1 MAQEPNG
8 CPSSLFS
15 DTSSTPS
22 EIWTPSE
29 PSAPEEL
36 EVIGSKSYNL
46 SKPKARPARPLKK
59 KVKRRTAELA
69 ELADLARPVG
79 KYYTVNLPLKGTP
92 LPIELHAERV
102 EELHKAAR
110 ADNVDG
116 VKKLLTEKSLLEDVN
131 FKASKDFQSR
141 FVAEA
146 TYPCTVLQVAAFHG
160 SHAVVSLLLEEAAN
174 VNTVGNSPLLF
185 TPLHLAAAQGHK
197 VGFCLSV
204 SSFAG
209 YREHAHGEEGR

>member
-8 CPSSLFS
+8 GPSSLFS

-29 PSAPEEL
+29 RSAPEEL
-36 EVIGSKSYNL
+36 VVIDSKSL
-46 SKPKARPARPLKK
+46 SKPKAKPKAAKK
-59 KVKRRTAELA
+59 KAKRKTSESIAELA
-69 ELADLARPVG
+69 LSVG
-79 KYYTVNLPLKGTP
+79 KYYTVNLPLKGSP
-92 LPIELHAERV
+92 LPTELHAERV

-116 VKKLLTEKSLLEDVN
+116 VKKLLTAKSLLEDVN
-131 FKASKDFQSR
+131 FK
-141 FVAEA
+141 A

-160 SHAVVSLLLEEAAN
+160 SHKVVSLLLEEAAN
-174 VNTVGNSPLLF
+174 VNTVGNSPLLL

-197 VGFCLSV
+197 VGCLCVCVCVFFPEACRRLSTCWWRIRRTTLRQT
-204 SSFAG
+204 G
-209 YREHAHGEEGR
+209 